1 MADEITVSASLE
13 FTKGGNSASA
23 SYTAISL
30 DMTGT
35 KYTKKLLDVDA
46 AEEALPLDDASTGGY
61 CILKNTHAT
70 ATVSVRQATGASDLI
85 DIGPGEIALF
95 RLSTDA
101 AAPYVI
107 SDTANTE
114 VEYLLLEA

>member
-1 MADEITVSASLE
+1 MANEITVSASLE
-13 FTKGGNSASA
+13 FSKSGNSASA

-35 KYTKKLLDVDA
+35 KYIQQLLDVGLTD
-46 AEEALPLDDASTGGY
+46 EALPLSDAGTGGY

-70 ATVSVRQATGASDLI
+70 ATVSIRQADDASDLI
-85 DIGPGEIALF
+85 DIGPGEIAMF

-101 AAPYVI
+101 TAPFIISSAA
-107 SDTANTE
+107 STE